1 MIRIKLREA
10 MEKYRIRTGERVTYA
25 SLAEMSGV
33 AQGTLSSIG
42 SRVGYNVTLVTV
54 EKIARALGVPFHELV
69 EQIDDPPKAR
79 RAAGRKR
86 GGA

>member
-10 MEKYRIRTGERVTYA
+10 MDKYRIRTGERVTYA
-25 SLAEMSGV
+25 RLAEMSGV

-54 EKIARALGVPFHELV
+54 EKIAHALGVPFHELV
-69 EQIDDPPKAR
+69 EQIDDPPKPKR
-79 RAAGRKR
+79 RAGGKR
-86 GGA
+86 AV